1 MVQQCYVSETQQKTI
16 LNIFLDSLIV
26 TEWCNNGTSK
36 ILNLLN
42 EVSKSKFVIRKWNI
56 ANEKAN
62 ANYSVG
68 NEIIYNTEVLKP
80 NLCD

>member
-42 EVSKSKFVIRKWNI
+42 EVSNSKFVIRKWI
-56 ANEKAN
+56 LLMKKQMQ
-62 ANYSVG
+62 
-68 NEIIYNTEVLKP
+68 IIV
-80 NLCD
+80 